1 VTRAGALPWIPNSYQ
16 WSLTGSL
23 IGKRPVKKRRAG
35 RLGQLANRNVDMAE
49 MPKHTLRMFSSLGT
63 GWSESCQ
70 QIFIGGAIKR
80 D

>member
-1 VTRAGALPWIPNSYQ
+1 MSTIAARMADGSPSVIALAGFS
-16 WSLTGSL
+16 
-23 IGKRPVKKRRAG
+23 
-35 RLGQLANRNVDMAE
+35 GQLANRNVDMAE

>member
-1 VTRAGALPWIPNSYQ
+1 
-16 WSLTGSL
+16 
-23 IGKRPVKKRRAG
+23 
-35 RLGQLANRNVDMAE
+35 MAE